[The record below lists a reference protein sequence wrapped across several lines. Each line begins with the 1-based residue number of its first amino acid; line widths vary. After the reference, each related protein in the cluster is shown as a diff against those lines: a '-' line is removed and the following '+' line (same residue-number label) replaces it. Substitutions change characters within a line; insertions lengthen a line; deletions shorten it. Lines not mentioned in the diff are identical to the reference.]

1 MADSKATETTVAP
14 PAQQLSQPQN
24 SGTSA
29 KKKKKRAKQKAKKA
43 TAQAAPSDSATAS
56 TSAAASTSQFAHFK
70 REASAAVDNVRLL
83 EQNVQQLQDEKTR
96 LQHQLKA
103 PQADFLLGVKTN
115 KLKADDEMRRIFGSK
130 VVDAEAR
137 SAQAG
142 GLVGG
147 SRRVR
152 RYSPCRL
159 PAGKTVGRLTT

>member
-1 MADSKATETTVAP
+1 MPSDWHLLDYDSKL
-14 PAQQLSQPQN
+14 QRLQL
-24 SGTSA
+24 
-29 KKKKKRAKQKAKKA
+29 
-43 TAQAAPSDSATAS
+43 
-56 TSAAASTSQFAHFK
+56 
-70 REASAAVDNVRLL
+70 
-83 EQNVQQLQDEKTR
+83 EKSKLR
-96 LQHQLKA
+96 NLQHQMKA

-152 RYSPCRL
+152 RYFI
-159 PAGKTVGRLTT
+159 